1 MNHQTKIRHL
11 EGIRQRRNNE
21 CKKVTTVFKYN
32 LMLLVS
38 KAETHE
44 WQVWIL
50 QVRHRV
56 KNSTRNAMQKNFINI
71 TTLKRDAEFCCAS
84 TEILTSFYCT
94 CIISWT
100 PLSYHCW
107 YSKYKLFTA
116 MEFPATVDFFA
127 LQNQIRSGA
136 FEHILPLTFKQ
147 ILMIW
152 LQADTGYHRSK
163 LETTPMRY
171 LKGHW

>member
-1 MNHQTKIRHL
+1 
-11 EGIRQRRNNE
+11 
-21 CKKVTTVFKYN
+21 
-32 LMLLVS
+32 
-38 KAETHE
+38 
-44 WQVWIL
+44 
-50 QVRHRV
+50 
-56 KNSTRNAMQKNFINI
+56 
-71 TTLKRDAEFCCAS
+71 
-84 TEILTSFYCT
+84 
-94 CIISWT
+94 
-100 PLSYHCW
+100 
-107 YSKYKLFTA
+107 

-171 LKGHW
+171 LKAIDRHHHKWKFAFRVHQINAHRNEKHDPTGLLTTLHEHSGF